1 MEQFGLALI
10 LFASFWVGCAA
21 GFIAMRLRTLVSYEK
36 GRSESAAEIATA
48 NERLAAKESQFGEM
62 KQKADLA
69 ATAITRLEAELRT
82 ETDRRTMAE
91 AQLALLPKYEA
102 EVATHSAKINEQTQE
117 LTKLHSSVSEL
128 TTRLEE
134 SRKAAAE
141 KVVAV
146 QQLQGK
152 LAESIQIAGAESV
165 KASQEAFLQLASDA
179 FAKLQTVQPLTAEGA
194 VPQNEVAAAIAGLQE
209 RVEALVSA
217 QSPAP
222 QSDVAS
228 AIAGLQRQMESLRES
243 KPAETPVD
251 LVAPLQASLERVDAR
266 IQELE
271 AERAGALSGLAQQ
284 VESLLKAQTAM
295 TQSLR
300 LPSAH
305 GNWGALQLQRV
316 VELSGLAEYC
326 VFAPETD
333 APVPGLVV
341 QLPGERHIAVDT
353 RAPLAAFLSTTEA
366 PEEKRTA
373 HAAAVR
379 AYITELSERAYWDQ
393 FTQSPEFVV
402 AFLPSE
408 AYFGVALEQDPSL
421 LEYGVEHRVVLSTP
435 ATLIALLKAV
445 AWGWKHEKVSV
456 NARELRE
463 LGKALYDHIRTIG
476 EHFTEV
482 QRGLSR
488 TTAAFN
494 RTVGSFE
501 TTLLPAARR
510 FREVGS
516 PASLEFAAPPPVDTM
531 PRSLHLLAEAVPAVE
546 EELVPIVELETVP
559 AAEACATPGAAVVD
573 ASAVEPKPVVS
584 EVAPVALEEPV
595 AAA

>member
-1 MEQFGLALI
+1 MEQFGLAFI

-91 AQLALLPKYEA
+91 ARLALLPKYEA
-102 EVATHSAKINEQTQE
+102 EVATQSAKINEQTQE
-117 LTKLHSSVSEL
+117 LTKLHSAVSEL

-179 FAKLQTVQPLTAEGA
+179 FAKLQTGQPLTAEGA
-194 VPQNEVAAAIAGLQE
+194 APRNDVAAAIAGLQE
-209 RVEALVSA
+209 RVEALASA
-217 QSPAP
+217 QAPAP
-222 QSDVAS
+222 QSDVAN
-228 AIAGLQRQMESLRES
+228 AIAGLQRQMESLREA
-243 KPAETPVD
+243 KPAEPPVD

-353 RAPLAAFLSTTEA
+353 RAPLAAFLSTTEV

-408 AYFGVALEQDPSL
+408 AYFGAALEQDPSL

-482 QRGLSR
+482 HRGLSR

-531 PRSLHLLAEAVPAVE
+531 PRSLHLLAEAVPAAE
-546 EELVPIVELETVP
+546 EEAVP
-559 AAEACATPGAAVVD
+559 ADEAESVPTAAACAAPEAEVVD
-573 ASAVEPKPVVS
+573 APAVEPKPVVS
-584 EVAPVALEEPV
+584 EAAPFALEEPV

>member
-48 NERLAAKESQFGEM
+48 NERLAAKEAQFGEM

-91 AQLALLPKYEA
+91 ARLALLPKYEA
-102 EVATHSAKINEQTQE
+102 ESAAQTAKINEQTQE
-117 LTKLHSSVSEL
+117 LTKLHASVSEL

-141 KVVAV
+141 KLVAV

-165 KASQEAFLQLASDA
+165 KANQEAFLQLANEA
-179 FAKLQTVQPLTAEGA
+179 FAKLHAGQPLTAEA
-194 VPQNEVAAAIAGLQE
+194 PAPQGDLAAAIAGLQQQ
-209 RVEALVSA
+209 VETLLKSQGA
-217 QSPAP
+217 AP
-222 QSDVAS
+222 QGDVVG
-228 AIAGLQRQMESLRES
+228 AIAGLQQQLESLRET
-243 KPAETPVD
+243 KPAEPPAD

-271 AERAGALSGLAQQ
+271 AERATAINGLAQQ
-284 VESLLKAQTAM
+284 VESLLNAQSAM
-295 TQSLR
+295 TRALR
-300 LPSAH
+300 LPSAC

-316 VELSGLAEYC
+316 VELSGLADYC
-326 VFAPETD
+326 VFTPETD

-341 QLPGERHIAVDT
+341 QLPGDRHIAVDT
-353 RAPLAAFLSTTEA
+353 RAPLSAFLSTTEA
-366 PEEKRTA
+366 RDEQRA
-373 HAAAVR
+373 VHAADVR
-379 AYITELSERAYWDQ
+379 AYITGLSERAYWDQ
-393 FTQSPEFVV
+393 FTQSPEFVI

-408 AYFGVALEQDPSL
+408 AYFGAALEQDPSL

-445 AWGWKHEKVSV
+445 AWGWKQEKVSV

-463 LGKALYDHIRTIG
+463 LGKALYDHIRAIG
-476 EHFTEV
+476 ENFTEV

-510 FREVGS
+510 FREAGS
-516 PASLEFAAPPPVDTM
+516 PASLEFPAPPPVDTM
-531 PRSLHLLAEAVPAVE
+531 PRSLHLLAEAVPTAVAE
-546 EELVPIVELETVP
+546 EVAP
-559 AAEACATPGAAVVD
+559 
-573 ASAVEPKPVVS
+573 EPKPVGS
-584 EVAPVALEEPV
+584 EEVAAAPAEQEEPV

>member
-48 NERLAAKESQFGEM
+48 NERLAAKEAQFVEM
-62 KQKADLA
+62 KQKSDLA

-91 AQLALLPKYEA
+91 ARLALLPKYEA
-102 EVATHSAKINEQTQE
+102 ELSAQSAKINEQTQD

-141 KVVAV
+141 KLVAV

-165 KASQEAFLQLASDA
+165 KANQEAFLQLANDA
-179 FAKLQTVQPLTAEGA
+179 FAKLQAGQPATAD
-194 VPQNEVAAAIAGLQE
+194 
-209 RVEALVSA
+209 SA
-217 QSPAP
+217 AP
-222 QSDVAS
+222 QSDVATALTGLQQQVETLLKAQGAAPQNDDVN
-228 AIAGLQRQMESLRES
+228 AIVGLQRQLESLQNVR
-243 KPAETPVD
+243 PAEPPAD

-271 AERAGALSGLAQQ
+271 AERAGALTGLAQQ
-284 VESLLKAQTAM
+284 VESLVKAQATM

-305 GNWGALQLQRV
+305 SNWGALQLQRV

-341 QLPGERHIAVDT
+341 QLPGDRHIAVDT
-353 RAPLAAFLSTTEA
+353 RAPLTAFLSTAEA
-366 PEEKRTA
+366 RDEQRAA

-393 FTQSPEFVV
+393 FTHSPEFVV

-408 AYFGVALEQDPSL
+408 AYFGAALEQDPSL

-476 EHFTEV
+476 EHFSEV

-510 FREVGS
+510 FREAGS
-516 PASLEFAAPPPVDTM
+516 PASLEFPAPPPVDTM
-531 PRSLHLLAEAVPAVE
+531 PRSLHLLAEAVPTAVE
-546 EELVPIVELETVP
+546 Q
-559 AAEACATPGAAVVD
+559 
-573 ASAVEPKPVVS
+573 ASSEPEPKPVAS
-584 EVAPVALEEPV
+584 EVVASIEQEQPV

>member
-48 NERLAAKESQFGEM
+48 NERLAAKEAQFVEM

-91 AQLALLPKYEA
+91 ARLALLPKYET
-102 EVATHSAKINEQTQE
+102 EVATQSAKINEQTQE
-117 LTKLHSSVSEL
+117 LTKLHASVSEL

-141 KVVAV
+141 KLVAV

-165 KASQEAFLQLASDA
+165 KANQEAFLQLANEA
-179 FAKLQTVQPLTAEGA
+179 FAKLQAGQPVTVEGPAPRNDVATALSGLQQQVETLLQAQGHA
-194 VPQNEVAAAIAGLQE
+194 PQGDVVAAIAGLQQQ
-209 RVEALVSA
+209 L
-217 QSPAP
+217 
-222 QSDVAS
+222 
-228 AIAGLQRQMESLRES
+228 ESLQTA
-243 KPAETPVD
+243 KPAEPPVD

-271 AERAGALSGLAQQ
+271 AERASAISGLAQQ
-284 VESLLKAQTAM
+284 VESLLKAQTTM

-341 QLPGERHIAVDT
+341 QLPGDRHIAVDT
-353 RAPLAAFLSTTEA
+353 RAPLSAFLSTTDDRAEQ
-366 PEEKRTA
+366 

-379 AYITELSERAYWDQ
+379 TYITELSERAYWDQ

-408 AYFGVALEQDPSL
+408 AYFGAALEQDPSL

-476 EHFTEV
+476 EHFSEV

-510 FREVGS
+510 FREAGS
-516 PASLEFAAPPPVDTM
+516 PASLEFPAPPPVDTM
-531 PRSLHLLAEAVPAVE
+531 PRSLHLLAEAVPTAVE
-546 EELVPIVELETVP
+546 EAPP
-559 AAEACATPGAAVVD
+559 
-573 ASAVEPKPVVS
+573 EPKPVAS
-584 EVAPVALEEPV
+584 EEAAPVQQEEPV

>member
-1 MEQFGLALI
+1 MHA
-10 LFASFWVGCAA
+10 
-21 GFIAMRLRTLVSYEK
+21 
-36 GRSESAAEIATA
+36 
-48 NERLAAKESQFGEM
+48 
-62 KQKADLA
+62 
-69 ATAITRLEAELRT
+69 
-82 ETDRRTMAE
+82 
-91 AQLALLPKYEA
+91 
-102 EVATHSAKINEQTQE
+102 
-117 LTKLHSSVSEL
+117 SVSEL

-141 KVVAV
+141 KLVAV

-165 KASQEAFLQLASDA
+165 KANQEAFLQLANEA
-179 FAKLQTVQPLTAEGA
+179 FAKLQAGQPVTAEGPA
-194 VPQNEVAAAIAGLQE
+194 PQHDVAAALTGLQQQVESLLKAQGPAPQSDVVAAIAGLQQQ
-209 RVEALVSA
+209 L
-217 QSPAP
+217 
-222 QSDVAS
+222 
-228 AIAGLQRQMESLRES
+228 ESLQS
-243 KPAETPVD
+243 AKPAAPPAD

-271 AERAGALSGLAQQ
+271 AERASAIGGLAQQ
-284 VESLLKAQTAM
+284 VESLLKAQTTM

-316 VELSGLAEYC
+316 VELSGLADYC

-341 QLPGERHIAVDT
+341 QLPGDRHIAVDT
-353 RAPLAAFLSTTEA
+353 RAPLSAFLSAAEGRA
-366 PEEKRTA
+366 EQ

-393 FTQSPEFVV
+393 FTQSPEFVI

-476 EHFTEV
+476 EHFSEV

-510 FREVGS
+510 FREAGS
-516 PASLEFAAPPPVDTM
+516 PASLEFSAPPPVDTM
-531 PRSLHLLAEAVPAVE
+531 PRSLHLLAEAVPTAVE
-546 EELVPIVELETVP
+546 EAPP
-559 AAEACATPGAAVVD
+559 
-573 ASAVEPKPVVS
+573 EPKPVAS
-584 EVAPVALEEPV
+584 EDAAPVVQEEPV